1 MSASGQR
8 RPPSELI
15 FAVSGKPIAAPSA
28 LFKFDASPKRRGRV
42 VDPITVLVVLAVGF
56 TAGYGVRAWKS
67 RKRRRRYA
75 ERNEV
80 AGVFG
85 R

>member
-1 MSASGQR
+1 
-8 RPPSELI
+8 
-15 FAVSGKPIAAPSA
+15 
-28 LFKFDASPKRRGRV
+28 

-80 AGVFG
+80 AGMFG